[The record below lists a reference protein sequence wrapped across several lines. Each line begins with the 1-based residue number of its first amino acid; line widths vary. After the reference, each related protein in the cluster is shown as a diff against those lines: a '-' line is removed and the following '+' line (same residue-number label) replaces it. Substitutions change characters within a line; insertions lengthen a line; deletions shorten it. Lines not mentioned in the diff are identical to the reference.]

1 MGIATRARPQRTL
14 KQRAIALLARREY
27 ARAELRARL
36 AASGAT
42 RAEIDAVVEELA
54 GAGLVSDARFATAL
68 VHRKGRDL
76 SRSALARALREK
88 GVAADEAKEALA
100 ELGSADEL
108 ERARMLWKRR
118 FGQPPVDERDKARQL
133 RFLVSRG
140 YAHGVALRVVR
151 AADSIADED

>member
-1 MGIATRARPQRTL
+1 M
-14 KQRAIALLARREY
+14 
-27 ARAELRARL
+27 
-36 AASGAT
+36 
-42 RAEIDAVVEELA
+42 
-54 GAGLVSDARFATAL
+54 
-68 VHRKGRDL
+68 